1 MDDNRNERNNE
12 LIRNKDYDT
21 LIKENENLIHFVL
34 KGYYIKLDEYED
46 YFQIASFALY
56 NAAKYFD
63 ENNKD
68 NASFCTFATVAM
80 KRRIYQTLLRAYNKN
95 KDVSIISYDTVL
107 PNDNGN
113 HDDDILGLIDD
124 GKRIDFDVL
133 KNDLLKFINEA
144 SEKLLTDN
152 QKEIYKLYIEEGFTQ
167 TEIADKMNCSRQY
180 ISLLLYDAFKKI
192 KKYLK
197 RKDVDINY
205 FN

>member
-1 MDDNRNERNNE
+1 MDKNERNNE
-12 LIRNKDYDT
+12 LIRNKDYDA
-21 LIKENENLIHFVL
+21 LIRENENLIHFVL
-34 KGYYIKLDEYED
+34 KGYHIKPMEYDD

-56 NAAKYFD
+56 TAAKYFD
-63 ENNKD
+63 ENSKD
-68 NASFCTFATVAM
+68 NASFSTFAIVAM
-80 KRRIYQTLLRAYNKN
+80 KRRLSQTLIRAYNKN

-152 QKEIYKLYIEEGFTQ
+152 QKEIYKLYIEDGFTQ

-180 ISLLLYDAFKKI
+180 ISLSLHDAFKKI

>member
-34 KGYYIKLDEYED
+34 KGYYIKLDEYDD

-56 NAAKYFD
+56 TAAKYFD
-63 ENNKD
+63 ENSKD
-68 NASFCTFATVAM
+68 NASFSTFAIVAM
-80 KRRIYQTLLRAYNKN
+80 KRRLSQTLIRAHNKN

-124 GKRIDFDVL
+124 GKRIDFDIL
-133 KNDLLKFINEA
+133 KDDLLHFIDEA
-144 SEKLLTDN
+144 SKKLTDN
-152 QKEIYKLYIEEGFTQ
+152 QKKIYKLYIEEGFTQ

-180 ISLLLYDAFKKI
+180 ISLSLHDAFKKI

>member
-95 KDVSIISYDTVL
+95 KDVNVISYDNIL
-107 PNDNGN
+107 PNDNSN
-113 HDDDILGLIDD
+113 RDVDFLELIDD
-124 GKRIDFDVL
+124 GKRIDFDIL
-133 KNDLLKFINEA
+133 KDDLLKFINEA

-152 QKEIYKLYIEEGFTQ
+152 QKEIYKLYLKEGYTQ
-167 TEIADKMNCSRQY
+167 AENADKMNYSRQY
-180 ISLLLYDAFKKI
+180 ISLSLHSAFKKI
-192 KKYLK
+192 KQYLE
-197 RKDVDINY
+197 RKDIDINY